1 MKLSTQDIQFIDT
14 YLTNSGVFYADI
26 RMEMLDHVASAVEK
40 KMENESIEFYD
51 AFKDYMVMNKKII
64 LKNNREGFS
73 YKDTKT
79 FKESAFFLLK
89 PWSLLSLPLIM
100 AVVYFLM
107 GVVDQDAFHNY
118 YVGFILVVAFIWI
131 IGIYVHRKI
140 YFKGKRFFVIEQSG
154 ILFFF
159 IFQIMNPLVINQRSF
174 AEPNFW
180 LYGLFFYFFLNAIA
194 FQIYNLKMHQK
205 KLLKMVS

>member
-1 MKLSTQDIQFIDT
+1 MKLTTQDLQFIDN

-40 KMENESIEFYD
+40 KMEAEDLIFYD
-51 AFKDYMVMNKKII
+51 AFKDYMVENKTE
-64 LKNNREGFS
+64 LMKNNHEGIS

-89 PWSLLSLPLIM
+89 PGSLLSLPLVM
-100 AVVYFLM
+100 ALIYFLTD
-107 GVVDQDAFHNY
+107 VVNKDAFHNFY
-118 YVGFILVVAFIWI
+118 LGFILVVALIWI
-131 IGIYVHRKI
+131 IGMYAHRKI
-140 YFKGKRFFVIEQSG
+140 YLKGKRFFVIEQSG

-159 IFQIMNPLVINQRSF
+159 IFQIMHPLIINQRSF
-174 AEPNFW
+174 DEPNFW

-194 FQIYNLKMHQK
+194 FQIYNLKLHQK